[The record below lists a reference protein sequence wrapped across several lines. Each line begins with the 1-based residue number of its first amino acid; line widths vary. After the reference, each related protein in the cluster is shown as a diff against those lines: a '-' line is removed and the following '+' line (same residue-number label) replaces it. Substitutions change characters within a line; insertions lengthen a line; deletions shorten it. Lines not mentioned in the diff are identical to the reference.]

1 MIILTIMTDTDLA
14 EFDQIHSAVQR
25 LREQIHR
32 LVIGQDVAV
41 EHLTAAMLVGGHVLL
56 IGVPGLA
63 KTMLVRATAGALGW
77 RFSRIQFTPDLMP
90 SDVIGTDLIQEN
102 AATGHRELRF
112 APGPVF
118 TNLLLA
124 DEINRTPP
132 RTQAALLEAMAERQ
146 VTAGGRTM
154 MLDEPF
160 VVVATQNPIEQEG
173 TYPLPEAQ
181 LDRFM
186 FSIQMA
192 YPPEQDE
199 RRIVSEVEP
208 DGRAAMKAEPVLR
221 ADEAVRMGRLIRR
234 MPVSEHVRDYAV
246 RLVRASRPDD
256 ASATA
261 LARRCVGWGAGPR
274 AGQYLALGARAL
286 AAMEGL
292 PTPSC
297 EHMRRIAPAVLCH
310 RIVTNYTAAG
320 EGVSAADVVRELLE
334 KIGE

>member
-1 MIILTIMTDTDLA
+1 MTDPDLA
-14 EFDQIHSAVQR
+14 EFDQIHPAVGR

-186 FSIQMA
+186 FSITMQ
-192 YPPEQDE
+192 YPPPEDE

-208 DGRAAMKAEPVLR
+208 DGRAAMKVDPVLR
-221 ADEAVRMGRLIRR
+221 ADEAVRM
-234 MPVSEHVRDYAV
+234 
-246 RLVRASRPDD
+246 
-256 ASATA
+256 
-261 LARRCVGWGAGPR
+261 
-274 AGQYLALGARAL
+274 
-286 AAMEGL
+286 
-292 PTPSC
+292 
-297 EHMRRIAPAVLCH
+297 
-310 RIVTNYTAAG
+310 
-320 EGVSAADVVRELLE
+320 
-334 KIGE
+334 